1 MAIQVMHIFRSTV
14 PFLLC
19 LIQSGQADIR
29 GQQGNIYGT
38 FGGNGGKTLAIRDL
52 LASN

>member
-19 LIQSGQADIR
+19 LTQIR

-38 FGGNGGKTLAIRDL
+38 FGGNGGKILAIMDL